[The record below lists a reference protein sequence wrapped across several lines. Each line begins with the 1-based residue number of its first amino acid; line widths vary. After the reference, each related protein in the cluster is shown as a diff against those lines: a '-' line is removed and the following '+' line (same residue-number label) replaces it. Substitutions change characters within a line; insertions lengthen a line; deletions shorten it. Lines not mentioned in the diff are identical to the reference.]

1 MEETKIAILA
11 IIVRDFDAVEIVNAL
26 LHEYRNYVV
35 GRMGI
40 PYRERNISVLS
51 VVLDAPQEALS
62 GLSGKLGMT
71 AGVTAKV
78 LTAK

>member
-11 IIVRDFDAVEIVNAL
+11 IIVRDFDAVEKVHAL

>member
-11 IIVRDFDAVEIVNAL
+11 IIVRDFDAVEKVNAL
-26 LHEYRNYVV
+26 LHKYRNYVV

-71 AGVTAKV
+71 AGVTARG